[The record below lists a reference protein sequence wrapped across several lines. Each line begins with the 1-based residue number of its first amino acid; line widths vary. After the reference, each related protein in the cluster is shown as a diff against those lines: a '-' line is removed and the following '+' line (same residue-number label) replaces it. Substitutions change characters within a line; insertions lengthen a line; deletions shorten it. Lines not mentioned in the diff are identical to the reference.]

1 MAELEAP
8 QSSISTRSM
17 TKKRR
22 ESGLPDGLVTPA
34 DDAETEDNVTAT
46 DEEDDGD
53 EASVAVCTLP
63 LL

>member
-22 ESGLPDGLVTPA
+22 ESGLPDGLVAPV
-34 DDAETEDNVTAT
+34 DDAKSDDNITAI
-46 DEEDDGD
+46 DDEDDGD
-53 EASVAVCTLP
+53 EVSVTVCTLS

>member
-1 MAELEAP
+1 
-8 QSSISTRSM
+8 M